1 VRLDV
6 GVGVVKHV
14 GRQVAGDREAEAAV
28 IEVVDD
34 VDRVRSKLP
43 PGQRTRLAFV
53 LRLSLCVRSIG

>member
-1 VRLDV
+1 
-6 GVGVVKHV
+6 VVKHV

-43 PGQRTRLAFV
+43 PDSERD
-53 LRLSLCVRSIG
+53 SRSSSG